1 MLLGLKVS
9 KNTQFRVKR
18 FFSQYLAG
26 AHNMHA
32 LIVPLM
38 VEGGSEQIR
47 ILKNKDE
54 AFVGAINGA
63 FTHSRFQEAI
73 LPPP

>member
-1 MLLGLKVS
+1 
-9 KNTQFRVKR
+9 
-18 FFSQYLAG
+18 
-26 AHNMHA
+26 MHA

-38 VEGGSEQIR
+38 VEGGSER
-47 ILKNKDE
+47 ILVLKNENE
-54 AFVGAINGA
+54 AFVGALNGA

>member
-1 MLLGLKVS
+1 MKVR
-9 KNTQFRVKR
+9 KNTQFRVKGL
-18 FFSQYLAG
+18 FSQYQVG
-26 AHNMHA
+26 AQNMHA

-38 VEGGSEQIR
+38 VKGGSER
-47 ILKNKDE
+47 ILILRNKDE
-54 AFVGAINGA
+54 AFVGAENGA